1 MYTFLTV
8 KERKVI
14 SYIINKLKKVISP
27 NCRICYIL
35 FSHMGII
42 GNMNNLNKEASKY
55 VDKEDYIAV
64 LFHIGFP
71 HKRRVTNY
79 CSGLTSKNYEELE
92 QQIQCEQY
100 PCLQIA

>member
-1 MYTFLTV
+1 
-8 KERKVI
+8 
-14 SYIINKLKKVISP
+14 
-27 NCRICYIL
+27 
-35 FSHMGII
+35 MGII

-92 QQIQCEQY
+92 QQIQCEHGR
-100 PCLQIA
+100 ITNGRFDKIVHDAE